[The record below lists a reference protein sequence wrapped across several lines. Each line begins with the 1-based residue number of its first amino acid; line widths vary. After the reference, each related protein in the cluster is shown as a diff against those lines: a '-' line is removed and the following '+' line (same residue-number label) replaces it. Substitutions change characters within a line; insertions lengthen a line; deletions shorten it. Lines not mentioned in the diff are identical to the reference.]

1 MTRDDI
7 VQVLR
12 PVVDRLNET
21 SISYVLV
28 GGITVPFYLADDLAG
43 SVRPT
48 KDIDIIVAAVKLS
61 HFDRV
66 EERLR
71 AAGFQNHPEVRHRWI
86 LDGAL
91 IDVLPAESEVLPNV
105 NRWYPV
111 TYSTAEPVEIAPG
124 CGAMMAS
131 PSCFLATK
139 MEAFIGR
146 GKGDFLASH
155 DLEDFVSVIDGR
167 ESIEREI
174 AMNCPEE
181 VREFLRVSVRQLLV
195 NREFLDAIEGF
206 LPPNYRTDERL
217 QRLVFKLEQ
226 LAS

>member
-7 VQVLR
+7 VEVLR

-21 SISYVLV
+21 NISYVLV
-28 GGITVPFYLADDLAG
+28 GGITVPFYLASELAG
-43 SVRPT
+43 SIRPT
-48 KDIDIIVAAVKLS
+48 KDIDIIVAAVKLAQ
-61 HFDRV
+61 FDRI

-71 AAGFQNHPEVRHRWI
+71 DAGFLNHLEVRHRW
-86 LDGAL
+86 LLNGTL
-91 IDVLPAESEVLPNV
+91 IDIVPAESEVLPNV

-131 PSCFLATK
+131 PACFLATK
-139 MEAFIGR
+139 MEAFIRR

-155 DLEDFVSVIDGR
+155 DLEDFISVIDGR
-167 ESIEREI
+167 ETIEREI
-174 AMNCPEE
+174 AFGCPEE
-181 VREFLRVSVRQLLV
+181 VREFLRLSVRQLLA

-206 LPPNYRTDERL
+206 LPTNFRTHDRL
-217 QRLVFKLEQ
+217 QQLVSRLYW
-226 LAS
+226 LAE